1 MIIRKFCSLTV
12 TLLLAA
18 SCIAVAAPATET
30 HVWIFAGLP
39 GDDEHHADFV
49 KTLAALKATFTTQFG
64 IPAEQLTLYYGPKD
78 AGYAGPATRENILG
92 ACQQIS
98 AITHQ
103 SPQAQHWIVFI
114 GHAHAIKGGAQL
126 NLPGPDLNSI
136 DLAKAF
142 STCAPAAALT
152 FYFTHTASAPFLRPL
167 AAPGRMIITATAP
180 GNIENETE
188 FPAALAEALE
198 ASGTD
203 ANKDGKID
211 VFEVFQATR
220 ERVLRRYKRESLI
233 IREVALLDGD
243 GDGRGTQR
251 PAEQDAK
258 PAATRSFTLTTSG
271 KGIE

>member
-1 MIIRKFCSLTV
+1 MAGKIYSLTFS
-12 TLLLAA
+12 LLLAA
-18 SCIAVAAPATET
+18 SHTVVAGPVTDT

-49 KTLAALKATFTTQFG
+49 KTLAALKATFTTQLG
-64 IPAEQLTLYYGPKD
+64 IPAERLTLYYGPKD
-78 AGYAGPATRENILG
+78 AGYAGPANRENILA

-103 SPQAQHWIVFI
+103 SPLAQHWIIFI

-152 FYFTHTASAPFLRPL
+152 LYFTHTASAPFLRPL

-198 ASGTD
+198 ALGTD

-211 VFEVFQATR
+211 VFEIFQATR
-220 ERVLRRYKRESLI
+220 ERVLRRYNREKLI

-258 PAATRSFTLTTSG
+258 PAATRSLTLTTSG